1 MSREKFVL
9 FIFDVNYVVWHN
21 VLFYGLVVDGY
32 NHYTVL
38 LCVILIKS
46 WQICFSELMC
56 RICIDYI

>member
-46 WQICFSELMC
+46 WQICF
-56 RICIDYI
+56 